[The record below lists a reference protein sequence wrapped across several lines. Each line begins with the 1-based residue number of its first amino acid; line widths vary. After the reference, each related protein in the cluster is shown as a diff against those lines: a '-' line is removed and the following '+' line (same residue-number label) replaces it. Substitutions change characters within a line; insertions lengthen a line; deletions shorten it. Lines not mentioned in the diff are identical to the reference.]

1 MSNLEVL
8 DLQQN
13 AITGSLP
20 DLQSWTKIRYFNC
33 IYCRLSGSI
42 PDWIHEWTGLV
53 TLGLT
58 QNQLTGSIPDT
69 IGILTDLKHLAL
81 DDNFLTGDLVALE
94 GLTGLE
100 NLYLEKN
107 AFLQNLNDNFLND
120 LTFLEELDISDNAM
134 IGQVPVHLMGMNSLR
149 VLDLHDNELTR
160 FPDAIPA
167 DSPLEFL
174 ALHGNPISEASFPS
188 TMVNLLNL
196 QHLDLSSTKFE
207 GEMPGFVGD
216 LTKLRYLFL
225 ADTSFTPGTIPE
237 NYQRL
242 TELVDFSLKVSQRT
256 GEIPT
261 WIEKLDRLFLLDLD
275 SNAFSSTIP
284 DVFGGFDRLRYLLLQ
299 RNDLEGEIP
308 ASIVES
314 TTLGK

>member
-1 MSNLEVL
+1 MSNIEVF

-20 DLQSWTKIRYFNC
+20 DLQSWTKIRYFNS

-69 IGILTDLKHLAL
+69 MSILTDLKHLAL

-94 GLTGLE
+94 GLTGVE

-120 LTFLEELDISDNAM
+120 LTLLEELDISDNAL

-149 VLDLHDNELTR
+149 VLDLHDNALTR
-160 FPDAIPA
+160 FPDTVPA

-174 ALHGNPISEASFPS
+174 ALHGNPISEVSLPS

-196 QHLDLSSTKFE
+196 EHLDLSSTKFK

-225 ADTSFTPGTIPE
+225 ADTSFIPGTIPE

-242 TELVDFSLKVSQRT
+242 TQLVDLSLKVSQRT

-261 WIEKLDRLFLLDLD
+261 WIAKLDRLFLLDLD

-284 DVFGGFDRLRYLLLQ
+284 NVFGGFDRLRYLLLQ